1 MTVPTKEILADHLSQ
16 MIQMKTVSNSDVNK
30 VDWSEFEK
38 LHKLFETLYP
48 HVYEVMEVDR
58 VGRAGLQFHYH
69 PKETAKKPLLLMS
82 HQDVVEIGDRSQW
95 SHDPFSGL
103 LLDDSVYGWTY
114 WICHMPYLAQKP
126 QSMLVALGWAIFR
139 NGSLTKMMSP
149 LVLQSIAL
157 ILFFFFLWYA
167 SRGIRSLKHIGALA
181 GSTKVIMSFLYILLA
196 LAAPYITEAKT
207 FTYRLDME
215 TLMPTFDFDYMTT
228 LAILVFAVG
237 GCERLSPYVNNLK
250 DPSREYP
257 RSMIFMTIMVCVTA
271 ILGTFAMGLMFDPQN
286 VPKDLMMNGSYYCFA
301 KLGEYYGVGQT
312 FVVIFALCTLIGQAS
327 TLAVSIDAP
336 IKILLADVDEKFVPE
351 RFRKINSRGVP
362 VTGYQLTALLV
373 GILIIVPALGIG
385 DMTSLYNWL
394 MRLNA
399 VCMPLRYL
407 WVFYAYMMLK
417 KHQDRFQ
424 SDYHFV
430 KSAAL
435 GKMAGAWCFFFTA
448 YACFMGMFPR
458 GVAAYSPA
466 WTFQFT
472 LNILTPL
479 VLFGIG
485 VILPYLAKKER
496 ERRAQ

>member
-1 MTVPTKEILADHLSQ
+1 
-16 MIQMKTVSNSDVNK
+16 
-30 VDWSEFEK
+30 
-38 LHKLFETLYP
+38 
-48 HVYEVMEVDR
+48 
-58 VGRAGLQFHYH
+58 
-69 PKETAKKPLLLMS
+69 
-82 HQDVVEIGDRSQW
+82 
-95 SHDPFSGL
+95 
-103 LLDDSVYGWTY
+103 
-114 WICHMPYLAQKP
+114 
-126 QSMLVALGWAIFR
+126 
-139 NGSLTKMMSP
+139 
-149 LVLQSIAL
+149 
-157 ILFFFFLWYA
+157 
-167 SRGIRSLKHIGALA
+167 
-181 GSTKVIMSFLYILLA
+181 MSFLYILLA

-417 KHQDRFQ
+417 KT
-424 SDYHFV
+424 SG
-430 KSAAL
+430 S
-435 GKMAGAWCFFFTA
+435 
-448 YACFMGMFPR
+448 
-458 GVAAYSPA
+458 
-466 WTFQFT
+466 
-472 LNILTPL
+472 
-479 VLFGIG
+479 
-485 VILPYLAKKER
+485 LPI
-496 ERRAQ
+496 